1 MKEGKFGE
9 ISMTPKKVDKK
20 KQIAMKK
27 LKRSSKKNLP
37 TFGPKTRL
45 IAGFT

>member
-1 MKEGKFGE
+1 MLRRASRLAVPRRGIMKEGKFGE

-27 LKRSSKKNLP
+27 KIS
-37 TFGPKTRL
+37 
-45 IAGFT
+45 